1 MDGDGQ
7 MMKKWIVVLALA
19 VMGTTHAFAA
29 PKPEAAAR
37 LGEQAQLMSEMKS
50 LTEEY
55 RALEADEK
63 IQVQRNKDLSWGAE
77 QYKRKLGDFESA
89 GRKFDA
95 DVATYNRNLA
105 DHNRRCAGAFE
116 SQSYVDAC
124 NAAARAGA
132 ATKAELAQRGDYLN
146 TTGKQL
152 DELRRVTSEE
162 SQKVFAKHKANVA
175 RMDEVALRHDAL
187 LDRLKQIRG
196 EVKKCKDAIS
206 SGSREEMHDVCGEM
220 FDGNK

>member
-1 MDGDGQ
+1 MR
-7 MMKKWIVVLALA
+7 KRCVVALGLA
-19 VMGTTHAFAA
+19 VMITGHAFAA

-37 LGEQAQLMSEMKS
+37 LGEQAKLAGEMKS
-50 LTEEY
+50 LAEEY
-55 RALEADEK
+55 KALEADEK

-95 DVATYNRNLA
+95 DAATYDRNLA
-105 DHNRRCAGAFE
+105 DHNRRCAGTFE
-116 SQSYVDAC
+116 SQSHVDAC

-132 ATKAELAQRGDYLN
+132 ATKAELVQRGAYLN
-146 TTGKQL
+146 ATGKQL

-162 SQKVFAKHKANVA
+162 SLKVFAKHKANVV
-175 RMDEVALRHDAL
+175 RMDEVARRHDAL
-187 LDRLKQIRG
+187 LDRLNQIRG

-206 SGSREEMHDVCGEM
+206 SSTPEEMHDVCGEM